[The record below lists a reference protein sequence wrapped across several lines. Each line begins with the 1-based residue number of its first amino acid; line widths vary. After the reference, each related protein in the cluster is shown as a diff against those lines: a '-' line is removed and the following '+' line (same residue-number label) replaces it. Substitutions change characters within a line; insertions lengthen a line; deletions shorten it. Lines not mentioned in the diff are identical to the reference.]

1 MRFVINNRLLQMHII
16 RVFTI
21 GAKDCS
27 SIKPYHIVAWPTKRF
42 VSDAKFERDM
52 VALANK
58 IVNAM
63 KTLNGCLRSVADAD
77 EEIAYKSG

>member
-1 MRFVINNRLLQMHII
+1 MHIM

-21 GAKDCS
+21 GAQDCS
-27 SIKPYHIVAWPTKRF
+27 NNKPYHIVAWPTKRF
-42 VSDAKFERDM
+42 VPDAKFEHDM
-52 VALANK
+52 VAVANK